1 MDIETKKNFNK
12 LKHYLT
18 LFDNAYF
25 DKDHLWILYENDNRP
40 KPKLYFI
47 NKTILDMDYLL
58 WI

>member
-18 LFDNAYF
+18 LFYHKDNM
-25 DKDHLWILYENDNRP
+25 WIINENRS
-40 KPKLYFI
+40 PKLYFI
-47 NKTILDMDYLL
+47 NNRSIQDLL